1 MSKKRYIKAMSLFD
15 RVIQKQILQGD
26 NIMSSDLT
34 FTTGTGINSSPFV
47 LNGTTKDVS
56 NDSFFNDA
64 VVRAIK
70 SGDYCVSTKIPNNY
84 LKVFASDYI
93 NRYISKYGKTPVAYA
108 KEIIPEVTDVE
119 VINNCVTIL
128 TFADGTK
135 EKAVLDKQDIFNL
148 EQGISICL
156 TKKLLSQLTFG
167 NGNKT
172 YNKLIKSTTKKYF
185 AKLDAIEE
193 KKKAEEQKKKKYAKI
208 AAKKAKRK
216 EKQKEARIN
225 EQAEAYRRALQSIST
240 SDSTE

>member
-1 MSKKRYIKAMSLFD
+1 MSKKCLIKATSHID
-15 RVIQKQILQGD
+15 RLVQKYFLEKGD
-26 NIMSSDLT
+26 NNMNGDLT
-34 FTTGTGINSSPFV
+34 FTTTTEIKSSPLV
-47 LNGTTKDVS
+47 MNGTTKDVS
-56 NDSFFNDA
+56 TDSFFNDFNDA
-64 VVRAIK
+64 VIKAIK
-70 SGDYCVSTKIPNNY
+70 NSDYCASAKVSNDV
-84 LKVFASDYI
+84 LKSYASKPVVFA
-93 NRYISKYGKTPVAYA
+93 R
-108 KEIIPEVTDVE
+108 EIIPEVTDVE

-172 YNKLIKSTTKKYF
+172 YNKLIKSTMKKYF

-193 KKKAEEQKKKKYAKI
+193 QKKADEQKKKKYAKI

-225 EQAEAYRRALQSIST
+225 EQAEAYRRALQSIGT
-240 SDSTE
+240 SNSAE

>member
-1 MSKKRYIKAMSLFD
+1 MSKKRLIKATSLID
-15 RVIQKQILQGD
+15 RLVQKYFLEKGD
-26 NIMSSDLT
+26 NNMNGDLT
-34 FTTGTGINSSPFV
+34 FTTTTGVKSTTGIKYPFV

-56 NDSFFNDA
+56 TDSFFNDA
-64 VVRAIK
+64 VIKAIK
-70 SGDYCVSTKIPNNY
+70 SGDYCASAKVSNDV
-84 LKVFASDYI
+84 LKSYASKPVVFA
-93 NRYISKYGKTPVAYA
+93 R
-108 KEIIPEVTDVE
+108 EIIPEVTDVE

-172 YNKLIKSTTKKYF
+172 YNKLIKSTIKKYF
-185 AKLDAIEE
+185 AKLDTIEE
-193 KKKAEEQKKKKYAKI
+193 QKKTEEQKKKKYAKI

-240 SDSTE
+240 SNSVE

>member
-1 MSKKRYIKAMSLFD
+1 MSKKRLIKALSLFD
-15 RVIQKQILQGD
+15 RVIQKQIFQGD

-70 SGDYCVSTKIPNNY
+70 SGDYCASAKLSNDVLKNYASKYVGKYEGIPV
-84 LKVFASDYI
+84 VFA
-93 NRYISKYGKTPVAYA
+93 R
-108 KEIIPEVTDVE
+108 EFIPEVTDVE

-172 YNKLIKSTTKKYF
+172 YNKLIKSTIKKYF

-193 KKKAEEQKKKKYAKI
+193 QKKADEQKKKKYAKI

-225 EQAEAYRRALQSIST
+225 EQAEAYRRALQSMNT
-240 SDSTE
+240 SNSAE

>member
-1 MSKKRYIKAMSLFD
+1 MSKKRLIKATSLID
-15 RVIQKQILQGD
+15 RLVQKYFLNKGDYIMNGDVTITMGNGEPAQITAVI
-26 NIMSSDLT
+26 N
-34 FTTGTGINSSPFV
+34 GI
-47 LNGTTKDVS
+47 TKDISVDNFV
-56 NDSFFNDA
+56 NDILTIENKKDDFYATSMVFPSYF
-64 VVRAIK
+64 RK
-70 SGDYCVSTKIPNNY
+70 PNF
-84 LKVFASDYI
+84 V
-93 NRYISKYGKTPVAYA
+93 A

-135 EKAVLDKQDIFNL
+135 EKAVLDKQDTFNL

-156 TKKLLSQLTFG
+156 TKKLLSQLTLG

-172 YNKLIKSTTKKYF
+172 YNKLIKNTLKKYF
-185 AKLDAIEE
+185 AKLDAIE
-193 KKKAEEQKKKKYAKI
+193 KQKKADEQKKKKYAKI

-240 SDSTE
+240 SNSAE

>member
-1 MSKKRYIKAMSLFD
+1 MSKKRYIKAMSLFN

-34 FTTGTGINSSPFV
+34 FTTGTG
-47 LNGTTKDVS
+47 TTKDVS
-56 NDSFFNDA
+56 TDSFFNDA
-64 VVRAIK
+64 VIKAIK
-70 SGDYCVSTKIPNNY
+70 SSDFCASAKLSNDVLKNY
-84 LKVFASDYI
+84 ASKYIGKYEGTPVVFA
-93 NRYISKYGKTPVAYA
+93 R
-108 KEIIPEVTDVE
+108 EIIPEVTDVE

-135 EKAVLDKQDIFNL
+135 EKAVTDKQDVFNL

-156 TKKLLSQLTFG
+156 TKKLLSKLTFG
-167 NGNKT
+167 NGNST
-172 YNKLIKSTTKKYF
+172 YNKLIKSTLKKYA
-185 AKLDAIEE
+185 AKQDAIEKQ
-193 KKKAEEQKKKKYAKI
+193 KKIEEQKKRKYAKI

-240 SDSTE
+240 SNSAE